1 MSNSK
6 VGKGNKAVG
15 VILPLEV
22 YESLKLWAKK
32 RDWSV
37 SQAARNII
45 MDVVAED
52 ESEASPPKK
61 ADSLN

>member
-15 VILPLEV
+15 VILPLDI
-22 YESLKLWAKK
+22 YDLLKVWAKK

-45 MDVVAED
+45 ADVVSAEGD
-52 ESEASPPKK
+52 E
-61 ADSLN
+61 ADQPTKE